1 MSVKRHEKAH
11 EDEGEDQ
18 KHHVKRSMSRMK
30 CLKVT
35 IPAKAPGRRDIGTY
49 QEVVE
54 PMEHKK

>member
-1 MSVKRHEKAH
+1 MRTRVKIRNIMSR
-11 EDEGEDQ
+11 
-18 KHHVKRSMSRMK
+18 RSMSRMK